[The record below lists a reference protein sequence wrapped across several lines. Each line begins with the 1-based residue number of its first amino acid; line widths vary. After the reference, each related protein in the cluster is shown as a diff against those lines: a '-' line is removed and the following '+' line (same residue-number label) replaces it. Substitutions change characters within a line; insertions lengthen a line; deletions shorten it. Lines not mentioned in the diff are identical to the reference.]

1 MPTILFYTS
10 IKTRVRDQESLM
22 AEYVRNGHQVFFLN
36 QQINNYL
43 PRICEQAGVYYE
55 SFRVKESHPI
65 WIKTFCYCWHLIRF
79 SWYNNVKIVYSHLE
93 PANFI
98 AVLSQYFIKA
108 RVIVVRH
115 HHDLA
120 RQIGFDKSLSYR
132 LTYRLAN
139 HIITVSEST
148 KQYMSNEEGINSRKI
163 HTIKLGYD
171 FSIFDRVNQHLVD
184 LIRKPYNNA
193 VVLLTVGRLD
203 NFKRPQ
209 ISIKVCQALN
219 LAGIE
224 THLLLLGEGDN
235 EVNLKKEVALANMQN
250 RVSFIGFVDN
260 VQDYMKASDW
270 LLHPSISE
278 SSCVVVKEAALVEL
292 PVMVC
297 KGIGDFDSYL
307 NHNENSILLNKDNFA
322 CEAVDVIRMYM
333 NNKEA
338 KCKLGSKL
346 RRDVLTHFD
355 IKSVIHNYDQF
366 HN

>member
-1 MPTILFYTS
+1 MPAILFYTS

-22 AEYVRNGHQVFFLN
+22 AEYVKQGHQVFFLN
-36 QQINNYL
+36 QQINKYL
-43 PRICEQAGVYYE
+43 PKICEHLGVHYE
-55 SFRVKESHPI
+55 SIRVRESYPV
-65 WIKTFCYCWHLIRF
+65 WIKTLFHCWYLVRF
-79 SWYNNVKIVYSHLE
+79 SWSNSIMTVYSHLE

-108 RVIVVRH
+108 RVIIVRH

-120 RQIGFDKSLSYR
+120 RQVGFDKSLSYW

-148 KQYMSNEEGINSRKI
+148 RHYMSIAERINSKKI
-163 HTIKLGYD
+163 QTIKLGYD
-171 FSIFDRVNQHLVD
+171 FSIFDRIDQHRVD
-184 LIRKPYNNA
+184 QIREPFKNSI
-193 VVLLTVGRLD
+193 VLLTVGRLD
-203 NFKRPQ
+203 NYKRPQ

-219 LAGIE
+219 LVGIE
-224 THLLLLGEGDN
+224 AHLLLLGEGEN
-235 EVNLKKEVALANMQN
+235 EVNLKKEIALANMQN
-250 RVSFIGFVDN
+250 RVSFIGYVDN

-307 NHNENSILLNKDNFA
+307 RHNENSILLNQDNFTN
-322 CEAVDVIRMYM
+322 EAVKGIKMYLK
-333 NNKEA
+333 NEEA
-338 KCKLGSKL
+338 KSRLGIRL
-346 RRDVLTHFD
+346 RRDVLSHFD
-355 IKSVIHNYDQF
+355 IKSVIHDYDQF
-366 HN
+366 HI